1 MSEATI
7 LGIIGGIVYFQIGE
21 AGIPKNSNCS
31 YLAPIS
37 TDILAFIGGVILQR
51 KGVKNELKLV
61 ELIGTTVTVIH
72 IQQYLKHKQWKEK
85 QE

>member
-1 MSEATI
+1 MSEGTL
-7 LGIIGGIVYFQIGE
+7 LGIIGGIAYFQISE

-37 TDILAFIGGVILQR
+37 TDILAFIGGIILQR
-51 KGVKNELKLV
+51 KGVVNKLKIV

-72 IQQYLKHKQWKEK
+72 IQQYLKHKK
-85 QE
+85 

>member
-7 LGIIGGIVYFQIGE
+7 LGIIGGIFYFQIGE
-21 AGIPKNSNCS
+21 SGIDKNSNCS

-37 TDILAFIGGVILQR
+37 TDILAFIGGIILQR
-51 KGVKNELKLV
+51 KGVNNDLKIV

-72 IQQYLKHKQWKEK
+72 IQQYLKHKT
-85 QE
+85 

>member
-1 MSEATI
+1 MSEATL
-7 LGIIGGIVYFQIGE
+7 LGIIGGIAYFQIGE

-72 IQQYLKHKQWKEK
+72 IQQYLKHKQ
-85 QE
+85 

>member
-72 IQQYLKHKQWKEK
+72 IQQYLKHKQ
-85 QE
+85 